1 MKKRILSLLLIV
13 ALAFGSF
20 VACDSS
26 SDDESESFA
35 EKISAMK
42 DDEDDEDADDEKDA
56 EDEEDDEKDDKKS
69 SKDKGG
75 RSKRSSKKKDKK
87 NEKSDVIVAGSIDT
101 SSKFAFD
108 IKAALIGT
116 DSYDDDQV
124 IVLCI
129 GEFTNN
135 SDEIMD
141 FSSIVDVEVRQ
152 DGFELDRASSVA
164 FSKLNYAEIKP
175 GESIPIILG
184 YDMLT
189 YGNVDIVCKDYTH
202 YAKEVL
208 FEESYSIEELV
219 DNTNT
224 LISEYDDYISDD
236 YNDSIDEIL

>member
-1 MKKRILSLLLIV
+1 MKKRILSALLIV
-13 ALAFGSF
+13 ALTLGSF
-20 VACDSS
+20 VACSFS
-26 SDDESESFA
+26 SDDEDSTS
-35 EKISAMK
+35 EKISSMK
-42 DDEDDEDADDEKDA
+42 DDDEDDEDDEDVDD
-56 EDEEDDEKDDKKS
+56 DDNGKDDKS
-69 SKDKGG
+69 SKDKDG
-75 RSKRSSKKKDKK
+75 RSKRTSKKKDKK
-87 NEKSDVIVAGSIDT
+87 SKKNDDVIVAGSIDT

-108 IKAALIGT
+108 IKTALIGT
-116 DSYDDDQV
+116 DHYDDDKV

-152 DGFELDRASSVA
+152 DGFELDRATSLA
-164 FSKLNYAEIKP
+164 FSKLNYAEIRP

-208 FEESYSIEELV
+208 FQGSYSIDELIE
-219 DNTNT
+219 NTDA
-224 LISEYDDYISDD
+224 LISDYDDYISDD
-236 YNDSIDEIL
+236 NNDSIDEIL